1 MLELI
6 NVNKNYTSSE
16 HSLHVLKNI
25 SVKIEQGEFVAI
37 MGPSGSGKST
47 LLGIAAGLDRADTG
61 EVILDNVKMGN
72 LSEDELAK
80 LRAEKV
86 GFIFQNFQLVRTLSA
101 IENVSLPLIISTK
114 LSEKE
119 IKQRAMTLLEKVS
132 LGNRI
137 THFPSQLSGGE
148 EQRVAIA
155 RSFIN
160 NPKILF
166 ADEPTGNLDSKNG
179 NAVMDMLVTLNKQ
192 NNSTLIVVTHDPK
205 VAALADRILEME
217 NGEISATGKIR
228 PTSKKVIVRNP
239 SSKKKGKQ

>member
-6 NVNKNYTSSE
+6 NINKNYTSPE

-25 SVKIEQGEFVAI
+25 NIKIDQGEFVAI

-61 EVILDNVKMGN
+61 DVVLDSVKMSA
-72 LSEDELAK
+72 LTEDELAN
-80 LRAEKV
+80 LRATKV
-86 GFIFQNFQLVRTLSA
+86 GFIFQNFQLIRTLNA
-101 IENVSLPLIISTK
+101 IENVSLPLIISTQ

-119 IKQRAMTLLEKVS
+119 IRQKAMTLLEKVS
-132 LGNRI
+132 LEHRM

-166 ADEPTGNLDSKNG
+166 ADEPTGNLDAKNG
-179 NAVMDMLVTLNKQ
+179 NAVMDMLVSLNKE
-192 NNSTLIVVTHDPK
+192 NNSTLIIVTHDPK
-205 VAALADRILEME
+205 VASLADRVLEME
-217 NGEISATGKIR
+217 NGEIKERTANSKYAQKKKSATKR
-228 PTSKKVIVRNP
+228 
-239 SSKKKGKQ
+239 KGKK